1 MSGAWSTTQT
11 WSCLVGGG
19 QPRVSSP
26 QVKNCPFLLF
36 FPFAQLSICSS
47 DQLSL
52 ELHGTS
58 IASGFQWCSWRT
70 KQPTTK
76 SHQEEREW
84 VFKLIQFLK
93 KKKISAEP
101 AGAFFRCWEIGGKAR
116 SVSHI
121 KPGLAPPALRFRL
134 QQVMRV
140 FDRKKNAD
148 ACYHWDQGRWPRTSS
163 GLSWEKVERC
173 RQQHAGV
180 FFLTCRWDSPAKLLI
195 E

>member
-1 MSGAWSTTQT
+1 MLDQQPKLGAAW
-11 WSCLVGGG
+11 LEADN
-19 QPRVSSP
+19 PE
-26 QVKNCPFLLF
+26 FLLLRCKTVLSSF
-36 FPFAQLSICSS
+36 SPFCPTVPLFP

-52 ELHGTS
+52 DLHGTS

-140 FDRKKNAD
+140 LTKKK
-148 ACYHWDQGRWPRTSS
+148 RWCLLSLRPGEVTEDELSPLVGKS
-163 GLSWEKVERC
+163 GAVSPT
-173 RQQHAGV
+173 
-180 FFLTCRWDSPAKLLI
+180 TCRWFFFNLQRG
-195 E
+195 

>member
-36 FPFAQLSICSS
+36 FPFAQLSICSF

-52 ELHGTS
+52 DLHGTS
-58 IASGFQWCSWRT
+58 IASGFQWCAWRT

-134 QQVMRV
+134 QQQVMRV
-140 FDRKKNAD
+140 LTEKK
-148 ACYHWDQGRWPRTSS
+148 RWCLLSLRPGEVTEAELWPLVGKS
-163 GLSWEKVERC
+163 GVVSPT
-173 RQQHAGV
+173 
-180 FFLTCRWDSPAKLLI
+180 TCRCFIFFNLQRG
-195 E
+195 

>member
-58 IASGFQWCSWRT
+58 IASGFQWCAWRT

-84 VFKLIQFLK
+84 VFKWIQFL

-121 KPGLAPPALRFRL
+121 KPGLAPPALRLRL

-140 FDRKKNAD
+140 LTEKTLMPVIIETRGGDRGRALASRGKK
-148 ACYHWDQGRWPRTSS
+148 WS
-163 GLSWEKVERC
+163 GVANNM
-173 RQQHAGV
+173 QVV
-180 FFLTCRWDSPAKLLI
+180 FFADGIATLNV
-195 E
+195 